1 MIRSLARSIFVLFT
15 AAAACGGSSNGSGS
29 TGTGTDAGMDAGAPP
44 GDGGGGGPYAT
55 EAISLSQTDVHIPRF
70 TMTAFAVTGH
80 RADGSSVDLT
90 EQAVVQSSNPKVA
103 TVDHGPGAQI
113 QIHAQDQEGTA
124 TILVTVGNLRQTCAV
139 TVFSN

>member
-1 MIRSLARSIFVLFT
+1 MTRSLARWIVVLFA

-29 TGTGTDAGMDAGAPP
+29 TGAGTDAGMDAGVPP
-44 GDGGGGGPYAT
+44 ADGGGYAT
-55 EAISLSQTDVHIPRF
+55 EALSLSQTDVHLPRF

-80 RADGSSVDLT
+80 RADGSTVDVT
-90 EQAVVQSSNPKVA
+90 EQAVAQSSNPKVA
-103 TVDHGPGAQI
+103 TVDHGPGAQL

-124 TILVTVGNLRQTCAV
+124 TITVTVGSLQQTCAV